1 MGNQRTDEMGC
12 PYHGYGMPEPDP
24 KLVGMSEECDRLSDE
39 KDELKNEK
47 RYFEEEIKEVFKAM
61 HRLSFET
68 KEKVTN
74 MILSEYD
81 DKIENCSELHRAISE
96 RLCELGYSA

>member
-24 KLVGMSEECDRLSDE
+24 KLVRMSEECDRLSDE
-39 KDELKNEK
+39 KDKLVKEKKDCEDFFKELHYLNNN
-47 RYFEEEIKEVFKAM
+47 
-61 HRLSFET
+61 T
-68 KEKVTN
+68 KER
-74 MILSEYD
+74 ILSEYD